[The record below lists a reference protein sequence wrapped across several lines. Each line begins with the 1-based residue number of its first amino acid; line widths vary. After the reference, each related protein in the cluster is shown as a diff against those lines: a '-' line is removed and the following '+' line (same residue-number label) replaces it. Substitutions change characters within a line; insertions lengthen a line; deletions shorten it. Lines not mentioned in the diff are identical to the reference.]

1 MKRILPVVLLA
12 LSASALAAKTTVT
25 IAGQTVQVESTVIGG
40 QTYINLKQL
49 QTALSAAGG
58 ANQKASVTG
67 CVNEPL
73 FNGVWRLRVSK
84 VEAVADPDGGS
95 LNFYHIVTQISNG
108 TNKTLSPDSAGI
120 QIGNAYNIFMAN
132 GDSIAAPTSTSV
144 SFQTKTWAKLP
155 QGAGENMDFWFR
167 PSGTPTLDQMKANM
181 PQKFLFEVKPDKLD
195 KSLKVAYTVQDPSFR
210 VNLTCTK

>member
-1 MKRILPVVLLA
+1 MNRLLPAVLIA
-12 LSASALAAKTTVT
+12 LSASALAARTTVT
-25 IAGQTVQVESTVIGG
+25 VSGQTVQVDSTVIGG

-58 ANQKASVTG
+58 ADQKASVTG

-73 FNGVWRLRVSK
+73 FNGIWRLRVTK

-108 TNKTLSPDSAGI
+108 TNRTLSPDSTGI
-120 QIGNAYNIFMAN
+120 QTGNAYNIFLAD
-132 GDSIAAPTSTSV
+132 GDSIAAPTGTSV
-144 SFQTKTWAKLP
+144 AFQTKTWAKLP
-155 QGAGENMDFWFR
+155 QGSGENLEFWFR
-167 PSGTPTLDQMKANM
+167 PSSNQTLDQMRANM
-181 PQKFLFEVKPDKLD
+181 PKKFLFEVLPDKLD
-195 KSLKVAYTVQDPSFR
+195 KSLKVGYTVRDPSFR